1 MTRDE
6 RFIDEALELAKKGIG
21 WTSPNPMVG
30 AVIVKNGKIVGRG
43 YHRQAGKS
51 HAEIEAIR
59 SAGKNA
65 KVATLYVNLEPCP
78 HWGRTPPC
86 TDAIISAG
94 IKRVVCSA
102 LDPNPKVHGFGI
114 AALRRAGIK
123 VAIGARAARA
133 RALNEPFFTFHEMKR
148 PYVAIKFAASLDGK
162 LGTRTGD
169 SKWITNEKARK
180 FTRDLRGQY
189 QAVLIGAS
197 TVIKDDPHL
206 GARNNKLK
214 DPIRIIIDGKLSA
227 PISAQVFRDSNALVA
242 TTTSAPKSKIKRF
255 QKHGTS
261 TLVFDGRKIQIKK
274 LLSELARK
282 EIISVLVEG
291 GGETIGNFIDA
302 KLVDKVY
309 AFYAPI
315 IIGGKDAISIGG
327 NGADSIRNALQLK
340 TISLEKFDDNILVT
354 GNTHGLQF

>member
-6 RFIDEALELAKKGIG
+6 RFIDEALELAKKSTG

-30 AVIVKNGKIVGRG
+30 AIIVKSGKIVGRG
-43 YHRQAGKS
+43 YHRQAGKP
-51 HAEIEAIR
+51 HAEIEALKYAEEKAR
-59 SAGKNA
+59 G
-65 KVATLYVNLEPCP
+65 ATLYVNLEPCP
-78 HWGRTPPC
+78 HFGRTPPC
-86 TDAIISAG
+86 TEAIIRAG

-114 AALRRAGIK
+114 AALRRTGIA

-133 RALNEPFFTFHEMKR
+133 RALNEPFFTFHEKKR

-180 FTRDLRGQY
+180 FARDLRGQY

-197 TVIKDDPHL
+197 TAVMDDPHL
-206 GARNNKLK
+206 GVRTNKLR
-214 DPIRIIIDGKLSA
+214 DPIRIIIDGKLST
-227 PISAQVFRDSNALVA
+227 PISAKVFRDQNVLVA
-242 TTTSAPKSKIKRF
+242 TTKAAPLSKIKRF

-291 GGETIGNFIDA
+291 GGETLGEFIDA
-302 KLVDKVY
+302 RVIDKCY

-315 IIGGKDAISIGG
+315 LVGGKDAISIGEKG
-327 NGADSIRNALQLK
+327 ISKLRDAIHLK
-340 TISLEKFDDNILVT
+340 RISVEKFDDNILVIAEK
-354 GNTHGLQF
+354 